1 MKELELKVTFE
12 DVYDWYKQVSLAI
25 MQEESMIGYI
35 DLYLFNKKGIEDNMS
50 WECEEE
56 LIDYIEEDLRI
67 SRKSSEFICDNLIN
81 YNDMIFINEICLDED
96 KRNNGYGSKALKKV
110 IDNFDGTILL
120 QASPLLKVINISDYL
135 DGNNAEIKGLTT
147 KLVRFYENLGFKVQN
162 YPYMIK

>member
-1 MKELELKVTFE
+1 MKELQLKVTLE
-12 DVYDWYKQVSLAI
+12 GSYDWYKQISLAI
-25 MQEESMIGYI
+25 MQEESIIGYI
-35 DLYLFNKKGIEDNMS
+35 TLYLFNKKSIEDNMS
-50 WECEEE
+50 WDFKEE
-56 LIDYIEEDLRI
+56 LIDYIEDDLRI
-67 SRKSSEFICDNLIN
+67 SRKSSEFICDNLTN
-81 YNDMIFINEICLDED
+81 YNDIIFINEICIDED